1 VPRCATGTAG
11 ADSRRVGQVPH
22 ARVRGFTLL
31 ELMIVVAILAII
43 ASIAIPQYRSAL
55 RSARI
60 VKCKQELRT
69 ISQAIDM
76 FLATN
81 HRLPL
86 TLYETE
92 FGGRRDPWGIPYCYL
107 NYSAGAGDGLD
118 WAVRMGLVDPSA
130 LVRNAAGR
138 RDGRPA
144 DAVLRAPQG
153 PVQATPISRMG
164 RVAQAPVV
172 QGPVVR
178 GGPVGP
184 VAPVASVDPAGTLA
198 SALGSQLSNA
208 DLTDLARSLGSHSM
222 FAGIAVDS
230 TRRRDKYLFP
240 LNTDY
245 DLFSLGPD
253 GLTATALNNPQSL
266 DDVIRANNGGFFG
279 VASDY

>member
-1 VPRCATGTAG
+1 MTPRCASGTAA
-11 ADSRRVGQVPH
+11 ADSRRVGQAPH

-92 FGGRRDPWGIPYCYL
+92 FGGRRDPWGMPYCYL

-118 WAVRMGLVDPSA
+118 WAVRVGLVDPSA

-138 RDGRPA
+138 RDGRPVDGA
-144 DAVLRAPQG
+144 LRAPQG
-153 PVQATPISRMG
+153 PVPMG
-164 RVAQAPVV
+164 RGAIQTAPLVHTAQTA
-172 QGPVVR
+172 QGPVVQT
-178 GGPVGP
+178 
-184 VAPVASVDPAGTLA
+184 APVAAVDPAGTLN
-198 SALGSQLSNA
+198 SAFGGQLSNA
-208 DLTDLARSLGSHSM
+208 DLTDLARSLGTRSM
-222 FAGIAVDS
+222 FAGVVVDS
-230 TRRRDKYLFP
+230 VRRRDRYLFP

-279 VASDY
+279 VAADY

>member
-1 VPRCATGTAG
+1 
-11 ADSRRVGQVPH
+11 VGQVPH
-22 ARVRGFTLL
+22 ARARGFTLL

-43 ASIAIPQYRSAL
+43 ASIAIPQYQSAL

-81 HRLPL
+81 HRLPF

-92 FGGRRDPWGIPYCYL
+92 FGGRRDPWGTPYCYL

-118 WAVRMGLVDPSA
+118 WAVRVGLVDPSA
-130 LVRNAAGR
+130 VVRNAAGR
-138 RDGRPA
+138 RDGRPVDGA
-144 DAVLRAPQG
+144 LRAPQG
-153 PVQATPISRMG
+153 PAPMGPGPPGHGAIQA
-164 RVAQAPVV
+164 APVPHTTQTT
-172 QGPVVR
+172 QGPV
-178 GGPVGP
+178 GQG
-184 VAPVASVDPAGTLA
+184 APVAAVDPAGTLS
-198 SALGSQLSNA
+198 SAFGGQLSNA
-208 DLTDLARSLGSHSM
+208 DLTDLERSLGTQSM
-222 FAGIAVDS
+222 FAGVAVDS
-230 TRRRDKYLFP
+230 VRRRDRYLFP